1 MKKLSISFKVEVE
14 DSEPMVNYEYFL
26 KDLLETAVLP
36 ALSSNLVPLTLEV
49 KGSRK
54 QQHRPRA
61 TGYETHTL
69 TGAREEGTISLP
81 IQTGDTE

>member
-54 QQHRPRA
+54 
-61 TGYETHTL
+61 
-69 TGAREEGTISLP
+69 
-81 IQTGDTE
+81 